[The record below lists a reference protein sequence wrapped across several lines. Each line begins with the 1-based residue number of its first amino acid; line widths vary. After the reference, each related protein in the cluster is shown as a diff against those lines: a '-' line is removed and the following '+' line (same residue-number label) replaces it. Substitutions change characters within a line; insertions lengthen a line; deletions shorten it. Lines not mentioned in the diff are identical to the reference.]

1 MAANSADLLKKS
13 KSLFATT
20 LSSSVDATTTTIPLN
35 SVSGLPTDTAV
46 TLTIDKTGTME
57 RVTGTVS
64 GSSLIN
70 CTRGDDST
78 TGAAH
83 ASGITVQALM
93 DGNMWND
100 LITGLIAEHSQ
111 LTGLHATTRPLF
123 IPATAIWP
131 RTTTG
136 CAGIAQT
143 ELATNKVNY
152 QSLDFDTTTQEYAQF
167 SLIMP
172 GNWDAGTIT
181 FQPHWTAASG
191 TGTVVWSL
199 SGRSY
204 ADDDA
209 LDQASGTVQTS
220 TDTLITASDAH
231 IAPAS
236 AAITITG
243 ATAGE
248 FVHFEVSRVVGSD
261 TLNAD
266 AKLLGILIVYTATKL
281 AAS

>member
-1 MAANSADLLKKS
+1 MPANTDKFRKH

-20 LSSSVDATTTTIPLN
+20 LSSSVNDSTTTIPLN
-35 SVSGLPTDTAV
+35 SVSGLATDTAI
-46 TLTIDKTGTME
+46 TLTIDRTGTVE

-64 GSSLIN
+64 GSSLVN
-70 CTRGDDST
+70 CLRGQDGTSA
-78 TGAAH
+78 AAH
-83 ASGITVQALM
+83 DSGITVEDIWEA
-93 DGNMWND
+93 DTWND
-100 LITGLIAEHSQ
+100 AIDNMLAEHSQ
-111 LTGLHATTRPLF
+111 SGLHATTRPLF
-123 IPATAIWP
+123 IAATAMWP

-136 CAGIAQT
+136 SAAIAKT

-167 SLIMP
+167 SIIMP

-220 TDTLITASDAH
+220 TDTLIATSDVH
-231 IAPAS
+231 IGPAS

-243 ATAGE
+243 AGAGE
-248 FVHFEVSRVVGSD
+248 FVHFEVSRVTGSD